1 MCPGDLAG
9 GGTGQGLLARKDHS
23 YINVPWRRREAA
35 RSSKQR
41 MAQAERD
48 CLILS
53 GNTTSHTRS
62 CPSRRPGR
70 EQRVLCEAGRRRGS
84 DRRGSPPAKALAGIG
99 RALSSSRGAH
109 ILLASQSAPAQ
120 ESELSPGLLLLDPP
134 VQRACSRYLAP
145 PRLLSLTATHSS
157 PPAEWD
163 SSGSSSTCTNHS
175 AFCFVWTS
183 QGQQVFL
190 ETLLLLLPHP
200 HPTCAGQGTEQPP
213 A

>member
-84 DRRGSPPAKALAGIG
+84 DRRGSLLPPKPSLGLGAHCPAAEAHTSCWLLKALQLKS
-99 RALSSSRGAH
+99 LSSVPGCYCW
-109 ILLASQSAPAQ
+109 ILRSKGHAP
-120 ESELSPGLLLLDPP
+120 
-134 VQRACSRYLAP
+134 V
-145 PRLLSLTATHSS
+145 T
-157 PPAEWD
+157 
-163 SSGSSSTCTNHS
+163 
-175 AFCFVWTS
+175 
-183 QGQQVFL
+183 
-190 ETLLLLLPHP
+190 
-200 HPTCAGQGTEQPP
+200 
-213 A
+213 